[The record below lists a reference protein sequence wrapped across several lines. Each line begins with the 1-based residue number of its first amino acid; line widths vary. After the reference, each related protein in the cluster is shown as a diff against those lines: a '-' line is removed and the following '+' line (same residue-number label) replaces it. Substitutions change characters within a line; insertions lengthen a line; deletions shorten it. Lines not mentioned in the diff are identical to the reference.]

1 MKRRFLASLL
11 ALGMLLSMMTGAAF
25 AAGEDGSGTGPAT
38 VRTFA
43 ELQAAVQEEGAN
55 IVLSNDITIEEDIT
69 FGEINMDLAGHSIIV
84 PEEKTLTIN
93 GGEFT
98 SNSFNLFVIQ
108 GTAAI
113 NGGTFEST
121 LKASANNGDS
131 KSIIQVNGPKAVL
144 NMKGGTIDASET
156 GDRQDCGMY
165 GLSLFNGAKV
175 TLGTNG
181 SANGPTIKGAYSTI
195 GMNFTQANPEMEL
208 TIYGGTYT
216 IHDVIQSEQFNAVL
230 YLSAA
235 AKVKIKGG
243 TFTAPSQAGTGGNPY
258 VISVPYS
265 NSGTVL
271 EIEGGEFSASSST
284 VFRTKTPSTPGG
296 GAGDAKITIKGGNFK
311 EKPGDKFSFEDFLGD
326 GFKVDDNGNIV
337 EDSGPTIED
346 LTVTAMRD
354 EDAEDKIK
362 LTVAG
367 DAVEGS
373 TRYYRLYESAP
384 NVPDPFVESEW
395 VELTD
400 ESIEVTD
407 AQKYVA
413 VAEVKDGKIT
423 HWGKASI
430 PGKGGDS
437 TDPEEPDN
445 PDKPDDPDK
454 LDIKSLTVKAERDK
468 DNKVQLTVTETAAAG
483 SKRYYRLYESDPS
496 KPVSDEFSNSGS
508 VWTELSASSFAVT
521 DTQKYVA
528 VAEVAEGKITHWGKQ
543 SIPAKTDT
551 PTGPDKPTDPVLPT
565 DRYWISSYSNSRG
578 TVSTSSWADAGD
590 TVWVRLYP
598 RSGYYADGLT
608 ATDRWGDRL
617 DVYYEGND
625 WYTFTMPASNVWLDP
640 IFISNYVYTPS
651 YNTYTPPVNNTP
663 TVPESNNRPSYNSG
677 TAYYRD
683 VPANAWYY
691 SAVQYA
697 YRYNLMSGTSNGVFS
712 PNQTTNRAMVVTM
725 LYNMAGRPSV
735 SGGRFDDVA
744 SDAWYADAVVWAAK
758 NGITSGYGGFFRP
771 GEAVTREQMALM
783 LYNYA
788 KLQGCDVS
796 AQSGLSGFRDTARIT
811 PQAQKAVSWAN
822 AEGLLNGVSGGRL
835 DPKGLVTRAQIAS
848 ILMNF
853 RENVM

>member
-11 ALGMLLSMMTGAAF
+11 ALGMLLSLLSGAAF
-25 AAGEDGSGTGPAT
+25 AAGEDGSGTGPAE
-38 VRTFA
+38 VGTFA
-43 ELQAAVQEEGAN
+43 ELRSAVVNDGAN
-55 IVLSNDITIEEDIT
+55 IVLTSDISIEEDIT

-84 PEEKTLTIN
+84 PEGKTLTIN
-93 GGEFT
+93 GGSYT
-98 SNSFNLFVIQ
+98 SNGFNLLAIY
-108 GTAAI
+108 GTANI
-113 NGGTFEST
+113 NSGTFKST
-121 LKASANNGDS
+121 LRTSADNGDS
-131 KSIIQVNGPKAVL
+131 KSILHVSGQKAVL

-156 GDRQDCGMY
+156 GDKQDCGMY
-165 GLSLFNGAKV
+165 GLAMFNGATV
-175 TLGTNG
+175 ILGTDG
-181 SANGPTIKGAYSTI
+181 SETGPTIKGSFSAI
-195 GMNFTQANPEMEL
+195 GMNFRQANPRMWL
-208 TIYGGTYT
+208 TIHGGNYS
-216 IHDVIQSEQFNAVL
+216 ISDVIQSEQFNAVL

-235 AKVKIKGG
+235 AGVKIKGG
-243 TFTAPSQAGTGGNPY
+243 TFTAPNQAGADGGPY
-258 VISVPYS
+258 VISLPYS
-265 NSGTVL
+265 NSATDLG
-271 EIEGGEFSASSST
+271 IEGGKFTET
-284 VFRTKTPSTPGG
+284 
-296 GAGDAKITIKGGNFK
+296 
-311 EKPGDKFSFEDFLGD
+311 KPGDKYSFENFLGD

-346 LTVTAMRD
+346 LTVTATRD
-354 EDAEDKIK
+354 EDDEDKIK
-362 LTVAG
+362 LTIAG
-367 DAVEGS
+367 DAAAGS
-373 TRYYRLYESAP
+373 TRYYCLYESAP
-384 NVPDPFVESEW
+384 DVPDPFVESEW
-395 VELTD
+395 KALTD
-400 ESIEVTD
+400 ESIAVTD
-407 AQKYVA
+407 EQKYVA

-445 PDKPDDPDK
+445 PDKPD
-454 LDIKSLTVKAERDK
+454 IKSLTVTAKRDT
-468 DNKVQLTVTETAAAG
+468 DNKVSLTVTETAAAG
-483 SKRYYRLYESDPS
+483 STRYYRLYESDPV
-496 KPVSDEFSNSGS
+496 KPTGDGFTASEWTAFPAGS
-508 VWTELSASSFAVT
+508 ITVT
-521 DTQKYVA
+521 DSQKYVA
-528 VAEVAEGKITHWGKQ
+528 VAEVKDGKITHWGKQ

-578 TVSTSSWADAGD
+578 TVSTTSWADAGD
-590 TVWVRLYP
+590 RVWVRLYP

-640 IFISNYVYTPS
+640 IFISNYVYTPA

-663 TVPESNNRPSYNSG
+663 TVPENNNRPSYNSG
-677 TAYYRD
+677 TVYYRD

-788 KLQGCDVS
+788 KLQSCDVS

>member
-11 ALGMLLSMMTGAAF
+11 ALGMLLSLLSGAAF
-25 AAGEDGSGTGPAT
+25 AAGEDGSGTGPAE
-38 VRTFA
+38 VGTFA
-43 ELQAAVQEEGAN
+43 ELQTAVVNDGAN
-55 IVLSNDITIEEDIT
+55 IVLTSDISIEEDIT

-84 PEEKTLTIN
+84 PEGKTLTIN

-98 SNSFNLFVIQ
+98 SNGFNLFVIQ

-113 NGGTFEST
+113 NSGTFEST

-131 KSIIQVNGPKAVL
+131 KSIIQVNGQGAVL

-156 GDRQDCGMY
+156 GDKKDCGMY
-165 GLSLFNGAKV
+165 GLSLFNGAEV
-175 TLGTNG
+175 TLGTDG
-181 SANGPTIKGAYSTI
+181 SETGPTINGSFSAI
-195 GMNFTQANPEMEL
+195 GMNFTQANPKMGL

-216 IHDVIQSEQFNAVL
+216 ISDAIQSEQFNAVL

-235 AKVKIKGG
+235 AGVKIKGG
-243 TFTAPSQAGTGGNPY
+243 TFTATDQAGADGNPY
-258 VISVPYS
+258 IISLPYS
-265 NSGTVL
+265 NSGTTL
-271 EIEGGEFSASSST
+271 EIEGGSFSASSST
-284 VFRTKTPSTPGG
+284 VFRTKAPSEPGG
-296 GAGDAKITIKGGNFK
+296 GAGDTKITIKGGKFA
-311 EKPGDKFSFEDFLGD
+311 ETKPGDKFSFEDFLGD

-346 LTVTAMRD
+346 LTVTATRD
-354 EDAEDKIK
+354 EDDEDKIK
-362 LTVAG
+362 LTVTG
-367 DAVEGS
+367 DAAEGS
-373 TRYYRLYESAP
+373 TRYYCLYESAP
-384 NVPDPFVESEW
+384 DVPDPFVESEW
-395 VELTD
+395 KALTD
-400 ESIEVTD
+400 ESIPVTD

-437 TDPEEPDN
+437 TDPGDPDDPDDPDN
-445 PDKPDDPDK
+445 PDKPD
-454 LDIKSLTVKAERDK
+454 IKSLTVTAKRDT
-468 DNKVQLTVTETAAAG
+468 DNKVSLTVTETAAAG
-483 SKRYYRLYESDPS
+483 STRYYRLYESDPV
-496 KPVSDEFSNSGS
+496 KPTGDGFTASEWTAFPAGS
-508 VWTELSASSFAVT
+508 ITVT
-521 DTQKYVA
+521 DSQKYVA
-528 VAEVAEGKITHWGKQ
+528 VAEVKDGKITHWGKQ

-551 PTGPDKPTDPVLPT
+551 PTGPDKPTDPVLPA

-578 TVSTSSWADAGD
+578 TVSTTSWADAGD
-590 TVWVRLYP
+590 RVWVRLYP

-640 IFISNYVYTPS
+640 IFISNYVYTPA

-663 TVPESNNRPSYNSG
+663 TVPENNNRPSYNSG
-677 TAYYRD
+677 TVYYRD

-788 KLQGCDVS
+788 KLQSCDVS

>member
-11 ALGMLLSMMTGAAF
+11 ALGMLLSLLSGAAF
-25 AAGEDGSGTGPAT
+25 AAGEDGSGTGPAE
-38 VRTFA
+38 VGTFA
-43 ELQAAVQEEGAN
+43 ELQTAVVNDGAN
-55 IVLSNDITIEEDIT
+55 IVLTSDISIEEDIT

-84 PEEKTLTIN
+84 PEGKTLTIN

-98 SNSFNLFVIQ
+98 SNGFNLFVIQ

-144 NMKGGTIDASET
+144 NMTGGTIDASQT
-156 GDRQDCGMY
+156 GDEKDCGMY
-165 GLSLFNGAKV
+165 GLSLFNGAEV
-175 TLGTNG
+175 TLGTDG
-181 SANGPTIKGAYSTI
+181 SETGPTINGSFSAI
-195 GMNFTQANPEMEL
+195 GMNFTQANPKMGL

-216 IHDVIQSEQFNAVL
+216 ISDVIQSEQFNAVL

-235 AKVKIKGG
+235 AGVKIKGG
-243 TFTAPSQAGTGGNPY
+243 TFTATDQAGADGNPY
-258 VISVPYS
+258 IISLPYS
-265 NSGTVL
+265 NSGTTL
-271 EIEGGEFSASSST
+271 EIEGGSFSASSST
-284 VFRTKTPSTPGG
+284 VFRTKAPSEPGG
-296 GAGDAKITIKGGNFK
+296 GAGDTKITIKGGKFA
-311 EKPGDKFSFEDFLGD
+311 ETKPGDKYSFENFLGD

-346 LTVTAMRD
+346 LTVTATRD
-354 EDAEDKIK
+354 EDDEDKIK
-362 LTVAG
+362 LTIAG
-367 DAVEGS
+367 DAAAGS
-373 TRYYRLYESAP
+373 TRYYCLYESAP
-384 NVPDPFVESEW
+384 DVPDPFVESEW
-395 VELTD
+395 KALTD
-400 ESIEVTD
+400 ESIAVTD
-407 AQKYVA
+407 EQKYVA
-413 VAEVKDGKIT
+413 IAEVKDGKIT

-445 PDKPDDPDK
+445 PDKPDAPDK
-454 LDIKSLTVKAERDK
+454 PDIKSLTVTAKRDT
-468 DNKVQLTVTETAAAG
+468 DNKVSLTVTETAAAG
-483 SKRYYRLYESDPS
+483 STRYYRLYESDPV
-496 KPVSDEFSNSGS
+496 KPTGDGFTASEWTAFPAGS
-508 VWTELSASSFAVT
+508 ITVT
-521 DTQKYVA
+521 DSQKYVA
-528 VAEVAEGKITHWGKQ
+528 VAEVKDGKITHWGKQ

-578 TVSTSSWADAGD
+578 TVSTTSWADAGD
-590 TVWVRLYP
+590 RVWVRLYP

-640 IFISNYVYTPS
+640 IFISNYVYTPA

-663 TVPESNNRPSYNSG
+663 TVPENNNRPSYNSG
-677 TAYYRD
+677 TVYYRD

-788 KLQGCDVS
+788 KLQSCDVS